1 MVAKLTSSSMDTK
14 QIVIN
19 NIIYIDKITEQRYN
33 SVEKSKEV

>member
-19 NIIYIDKITEQRYN
+19 NIIYIDKITEQCYN